1 MHSHRGKLRLVK
13 QSHKTDEF
21 AFPDTLGDVSASVLT
36 STLRERVKQLVP
48 EFQKR
53 LREPEA
59 VYPKLELAQLAQCG
73 ALAAPLPEQEGGEGW
88 GIADGT
94 FRDLLLLLYDVG
106 RANLV
111 LGRIFEGHVNA
122 LQLIAQ
128 YGTREQIRRTA
139 EDVQERNAVFGV
151 WNTGPQGKP
160 EIEETGES
168 IYRLSSGKTFA
179 SGVGRIDRAVVTGN
193 LAGGWQMMVLPLNE
207 ISYRIDYDSWQP
219 FGMEASGSFAVDFT
233 GAEVSGEDLL
243 GDKEDYYREP
253 FFTGGAFRFS
263 AVQLGGA
270 SALLEFTRDFLRE
283 TGRANDPHQLA
294 RLGRIAVAVQGG
306 RQWIEQSAQ
315 WLESKD
321 LIRVPARAH
330 MTRTAAAD
338 ICSTVMD
345 LVEVSIGARGLLAGQ
360 PFRRMLR
367 DLRMYLRQA
376 GADNAVTSIGRSVV
390 DKIV

>member
-1 MHSHRGKLRLVK
+1 M
-13 QSHKTDEF
+13 
-21 AFPDTLGDVSASVLT
+21 SASVLT
-36 STLRERVKQLVP
+36 STLRDRVKQLVP
-48 EFQKR
+48 EFQKS

-59 VYPKLELAQLAQCG
+59 VFPKLELTQLAQCG
-73 ALAAPLPEQEGGEGW
+73 ALAAPLPEEEGGEGW
-88 GIADGT
+88 GIAQGT
-94 FRDLLLLLYDVG
+94 YRDLLLLLHDVG

-122 LQLIAQ
+122 LQLIAR
-128 YGTREQIRRTA
+128 YGTPEQIGRAA
-139 EDVQERNAVFGV
+139 EDVREHNAVFGV

-160 EIEETGES
+160 GIEGIADG

-179 SGVGRIDRAVVTGN
+179 SGAGSIDRAVVTGD
-193 LAGGWQMMVLPLNE
+193 LASGWQMIVLPLNE
-207 ISYRIDYDSWQP
+207 ISYRIDYHSWQP
-219 FGMEASGSFAVDFT
+219 FGMEASDSFAVDFT
-233 GAEVSGEDLL
+233 GAEVSEDDLL

-270 SALLEFTRDFLRE
+270 SALLKFTSDFLLE

-294 RLGRIAVAVQGG
+294 RLGRIAVAVQSG
-306 RQWIEQSAQ
+306 RHWIEQSAQ

-321 LIRVPARAH
+321 LTLLPARAH
-330 MTRTAAAD
+330 MTRTAAEE
-338 ICSTVMD
+338 ICSTVMN
-345 LVEVSIGARGLLAGQ
+345 LVEISIGARGLLAGQ

-376 GADNAVTSIGRSVV
+376 GADNAVTSIGRSVIDQV
-390 DKIV
+390 V

>member
-1 MHSHRGKLRLVK
+1 MRSVK

-48 EFQKR
+48 QFQKR
-53 LREPEA
+53 LLQPEA
-59 VYPKLELAQLAQCG
+59 VFPKPELAQLAQCG
-73 ALAAPLPEQEGGEGW
+73 ALAAPLPEEEGGEGW
-88 GIADGT
+88 GIAEGT
-94 FRDLLLLLYDVG
+94 HRDLLLLLHEVG
-106 RANLV
+106 RSNLV

-128 YGTREQIRRTA
+128 YGTREQLRRA
-139 EDVQERNAVFGV
+139 ADDVVARNAVFGV

-160 EIEETGES
+160 EVEQVAGG

-179 SGVGRIDRAVVTGN
+179 SGAGSIDHAVVTGS
-193 LAGGWQMMVLPLNE
+193 LDSGWQMMVLPLNE
-207 ISYRIDYDSWQP
+207 ISYRIDYDSWHP
-219 FGMEASGSFAVDFT
+219 FGMHASDSFAVDFT
-233 GAEVSGEDLL
+233 GAEVSGDDLL

-253 FFTGGAFRFS
+253 FFTGGALRFS

-270 SALLEFTRDFLRE
+270 SALLQFTRDFLLE
-283 TGRANDPHQLA
+283 TGRAHDPHQLV
-294 RLGRIAVAVQGG
+294 RLGRIAVAVQSG

-315 WLESKD
+315 WLESED
-321 LIRVPARAH
+321 LSRLPARAH
-330 MTRTAAAD
+330 MTRIAAAE
-338 ICSTVMD
+338 ICTTVMD

-360 PFRRMLR
+360 PFARMLR

-390 DKIV
+390 DQGI